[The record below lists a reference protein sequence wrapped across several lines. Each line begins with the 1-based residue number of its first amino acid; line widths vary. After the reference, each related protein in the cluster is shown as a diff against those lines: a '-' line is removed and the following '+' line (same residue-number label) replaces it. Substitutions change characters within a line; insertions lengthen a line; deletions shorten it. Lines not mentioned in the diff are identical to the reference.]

1 MSSGLTRRRFLAASL
16 TAAGGL
22 LLSFRLPALGR
33 APASVEVDGEG
44 AEINAWLAIEADGGG
59 GAGVVQ
65 RSPRRRVVCRCGAP
79 LAPRSSGHCP
89 MNFSC
94 QAVHASMTAPSSD
107 LSTLI

>member
-44 AEINAWLAIEADGGG
+44 AEINAWLAIEADGSVVIRVAQSDMGQ
-59 GAGVVQ
+59 GVFT
-65 RSPRRRVVCRCGAP
+65 AM
-79 LAPRSSGHCP
+79 P
-89 MNFSC
+89 MIV
-94 QAVHASMTAPSSD
+94 AEELEAD
-107 LSTLI
+107 